1 MARSGGHNSH
11 PPPLPNEVR
20 RHNLSLLW
28 LMQERVSAKPWWD
41 VDLVQLRFD
50 GHELR
55 TLVYEGL
62 GVCEVH
68 IGTVLQCNLWLAPFV
83 LLLETKA

>member
-1 MARSGGHNSH
+1 
-11 PPPLPNEVR
+11 
-20 RHNLSLLW
+20 
-28 LMQERVSAKPWWD
+28 MQERVSAKPWWD